1 MAVHHGDHLGGVH
14 GMDGGIS
21 IASERGQN
29 VKNTLAK
36 SKLSL
41 YSLSHT
47 DSKSESQRLTMEMI
61 SQTDKERLEA
71 QLSDCLKFRPVIAG
85 RIAEARAQG
94 DLKENADY
102 HAAREDQAMN
112 EAKVRDLE
120 AKLSRVQVAGEID
133 VPLDMVFLGAI
144 VVLQD
149 VKTSRTEKY
158 RLVGQLTDDSSD
170 DYIEVT
176 GSSPI
181 GVALMKARV
190 GETVR
195 VDLPKGER
203 RFLIVKIDG

>member
-1 MAVHHGDHLGGVH
+1 
-14 GMDGGIS
+14 MDGGIS

-41 YSLSHT
+41 YSLLHT
-47 DSKSESQRLTMEMI
+47 DHKSESQRLTMEMI

>member
-1 MAVHHGDHLGGVH
+1 
-14 GMDGGIS
+14 MDGGIS

-41 YSLSHT
+41 YSLLHT
-47 DSKSESQRLTMEMI
+47 DHKSESQRLTMEMI

-181 GVALMKARV
+181 GVALMKARI

>member
-1 MAVHHGDHLGGVH
+1 
-14 GMDGGIS
+14 MDGGIS

-120 AKLSRVQVAGEID
+120 AKLSHVQVAGEID

>member
-1 MAVHHGDHLGGVH
+1 VFL
-14 GMDGGIS
+14 
-21 IASERGQN
+21 
-29 VKNTLAK
+29 
-36 SKLSL
+36 
-41 YSLSHT
+41 
-47 DSKSESQRLTMEMI
+47 SQRLTMEMI
-61 SQTDKERLEA
+61 TQTDKTRLEA
-71 QLSDCLKFRPVIAG
+71 QLSECLKFRPVIAG

-120 AKLSRVQVAGEID
+120 AKLARVQVAGEID
-133 VPLDMVFLGAI
+133 VPQDMVFLGAI

-158 RLVGQLTDDSSD
+158 RLVGQLSDDSAD
-170 DYIEVT
+170 DHIEVT

-181 GVALMKARV
+181 GVALMKARI

-203 RFLIVKIDG
+203 RFLIVKIEG

>member
-1 MAVHHGDHLGGVH
+1 
-14 GMDGGIS
+14 MDGGIS

-41 YSLSHT
+41 YSLLHT
-47 DSKSESQRLTMEMI
+47 DHKSESQRLTMEMI

-158 RLVGQLTDDSSD
+158 RRVGQLTDDSSD

-181 GVALMKARV
+181 GVARMKARV

>member
-1 MAVHHGDHLGGVH
+1 MGDC
-14 GMDGGIS
+14 DF
-21 IASERGQN
+21 AERERVQARESS
-29 VKNTLAK
+29 LAK
-36 SKLSL
+36 SWLSL
-41 YSLSHT
+41 YSYLARTSCPQ
-47 DSKSESQRLTMEMI
+47 SQRHTMEMI

-133 VPLDMVFLGAI
+133 VPLDMVFLGAV
-144 VVLQD
+144 VVLRD
-149 VKTSRTEKY
+149 VKTNREEKF
-158 RLVGQLTDDSSD
+158 RLVGQLSDDSSD

-181 GVALMKARV
+181 GVALMKARI

-203 RFLIVKIDG
+203 RFLIVKIEG

>member
-1 MAVHHGDHLGGVH
+1 
-14 GMDGGIS
+14 MDGGIS

-41 YSLSHT
+41 YSLLHT

-181 GVALMKARV
+181 GVALMKARI

>member
-1 MAVHHGDHLGGVH
+1 
-14 GMDGGIS
+14 MDGGIS
-21 IASERGQN
+21 IASQRGQN

-41 YSLSHT
+41 YSLSYT
-47 DSKSESQRLTMEMI
+47 DPKSESQRLTMEMI

-181 GVALMKARV
+181 GVALMKARI

>member
-1 MAVHHGDHLGGVH
+1 MAIHHGNHPSGVH

-41 YSLSHT
+41 YSLLHT
-47 DSKSESQRLTMEMI
+47 DPKSESQRLTMEMI

>member
-1 MAVHHGDHLGGVH
+1 
-14 GMDGGIS
+14 MDGGIS

-41 YSLSHT
+41 YSLLHT
-47 DSKSESQRLTMEMI
+47 DPKSESQRLTMEMI

>member
-1 MAVHHGDHLGGVH
+1 
-14 GMDGGIS
+14 MDGGIS

-47 DSKSESQRLTMEMI
+47 DPKSESQRLTMEMI

>member
-1 MAVHHGDHLGGVH
+1 
-14 GMDGGIS
+14 
-21 IASERGQN
+21 
-29 VKNTLAK
+29 
-36 SKLSL
+36 
-41 YSLSHT
+41 
-47 DSKSESQRLTMEMI
+47 MEMI
-61 SQTDKERLEA
+61 SKTDKERLEA
-71 QLSDCLKFRPVIAG
+71 QLLECLKFRPVIAG

-120 AKLSRVQVAGEID
+120 NKLSHVQVAGEID
-133 VPLDMVFLGAI
+133 VPRDMVFLGAV
-144 VVLQD
+144 VVLRD
-149 VKTSRTEKY
+149 IKSNREEKY
-158 RLVGQLTDDSSD
+158 RLVGQLSDDSSD

-181 GVALMKARV
+181 GVALMKARI

-203 RFLIVKIDG
+203 RFLIVTIEG

>member
-1 MAVHHGDHLGGVH
+1 
-14 GMDGGIS
+14 MDGGIS

-41 YSLSHT
+41 YSLSYT
-47 DSKSESQRLTMEMI
+47 DPKSESQRLTMEMI

-120 AKLSRVQVAGEID
+120 AKLSHVQVAGEID

>member
-1 MAVHHGDHLGGVH
+1 
-14 GMDGGIS
+14 MDGGIS

-41 YSLSHT
+41 YSLLHT
-47 DSKSESQRLTMEMI
+47 DPKSESQRLTMEMI

-181 GVALMKARV
+181 GVALMKARI

>member
-1 MAVHHGDHLGGVH
+1 
-14 GMDGGIS
+14 MDGGIS
-21 IASERGQN
+21 IASQRGQN

-41 YSLSHT
+41 YSLSYT
-47 DSKSESQRLTMEMI
+47 DPKSESQRLTMEMI

>member
-1 MAVHHGDHLGGVH
+1 
-14 GMDGGIS
+14 MDGGIS

-181 GVALMKARV
+181 GVALMKARI

>member
-1 MAVHHGDHLGGVH
+1 
-14 GMDGGIS
+14 MDGGIS

-41 YSLSHT
+41 YSLLHT
-47 DSKSESQRLTMEMI
+47 DHKSESQRLTMEMI
-61 SQTDKERLEA
+61 SQTNKERLEA

>member
-1 MAVHHGDHLGGVH
+1 
-14 GMDGGIS
+14 
-21 IASERGQN
+21 
-29 VKNTLAK
+29 
-36 SKLSL
+36 
-41 YSLSHT
+41 
-47 DSKSESQRLTMEMI
+47 MEMI
-61 SQTDKERLEA
+61 SQTDKARLEA
-71 QLSDCLKFRPVIAG
+71 QLSDFLKFRPVIAG

-133 VPLDMVFLGAI
+133 VPLDMVFLGAV
-144 VVLQD
+144 VVLRD
-149 VKTSRTEKY
+149 VKTNRDEKF
-158 RLVGQLTDDSSD
+158 RLVGHLSEDSSD
-170 DYIEVT
+170 DFIEVT

-203 RFLIVKIDG
+203 RFLIVKIEG

>member
-1 MAVHHGDHLGGVH
+1 
-14 GMDGGIS
+14 MDGCIF
-21 IASERGQN
+21 IASQRRQN
-29 VKNTLAK
+29 VQNTLAK

-41 YSLSHT
+41 YSLLHT
-47 DSKSESQRLTMEMI
+47 DHKSESQRLTMEMI
-61 SQTDKERLEA
+61 SQTDKARLEA